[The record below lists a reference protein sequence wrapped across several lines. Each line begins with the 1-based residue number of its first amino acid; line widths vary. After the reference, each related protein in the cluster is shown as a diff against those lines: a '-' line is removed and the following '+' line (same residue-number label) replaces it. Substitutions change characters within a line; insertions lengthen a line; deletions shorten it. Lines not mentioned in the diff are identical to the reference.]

1 MAFSEIEHKRY
12 KKAVEKYLDS
22 CRPPVEIRN
31 ELDFGFRIQD
41 QAIEIF
47 EIRPKWNDP
56 SEKIESSVVKAKY
69 YKSRDEWKVY
79 WMKSDLKWHSYEPV
93 PEVKTLEVL
102 FEVLEADAYGCF
114 WG

>member
-1 MAFSEIEHKRY
+1 MAFSEIEQKRY
-12 KKAVEKYLDS
+12 KKAVENYLDS

-41 QAIEIF
+41 QSIEIF

-69 YKSRDEWKVY
+69 YKSRNEWKVY

-102 FEVLEADAYGCF
+102 FEVLEADTYGCF